1 MRVVEELEARGH
13 LNVLATHPM
22 TFEITKD
29 HELTRRGDCVIAV
42 GATRGLP
49 DFSAT
54 FKRLC
59 RNERTRIILE
69 LEAAG
74 IVESIHGR
82 GSPALQLNHLRDIVG
97 RKSTYVSDRT
107 IMIRANKAASDISR
121 SLVRKLKSSD
131 TEVQV
136 RIVAEL

>member
-13 LNVLATHPM
+13 PNVLATHPM

-42 GATRGLP
+42 GASRGLP
-49 DFSAT
+49 DFSAG

-74 IVESIHGR
+74 IVESILGR

-131 TEVQV
+131 TKVQV

>member
-1 MRVVEELEARGH
+1 MRAVEELQARGH
-13 LNVLATHPM
+13 PNVLATHRM

-42 GATRGLP
+42 GATRGLL
-49 DFSAT
+49 DFSPS

-59 RNERTRIILE
+59 RNKRTRIILE

-74 IVESIHGR
+74 IVESIIGR
-82 GSPALQLNHLRDIVG
+82 GSPAFQLNHLRDIVG

-107 IMIRANKAASDISR
+107 IMIRANKAASDINR